1 MYLLKEASALQRYTL
16 LPLLPPGLRAFACYV
31 QAHAVYLTGDHAR
44 SLGIA
49 QTALVMQGQTYPIP
63 TIYLHLVAV
72 MDLMSL
78 RRSDEDASRLTLPV
92 GIAFAALGAFCLI
105 APGVVLSIIPLI
117 FGIVLLIDGAE
128 KLGRALELRRTGFAR
143 WGVVACVAVIIMV
156 FGVML
161 VTQPFVAVESVMIM
175 FGALLAADGLM
186 DVYFLFRIYR
196 LSRNR

>member
-1 MYLLKEASALQRYTL
+1 MNKKDLIQQIITAVIYIAVGLILALNPDMSATII
-16 LPLLPPGLRAFACYV
+16 C
-31 QAHAVYLTGDHAR
+31 TGIGVCA
-44 SLGIA
+44 LGYGAI
-49 QTALVMQGQTYPIP
+49 
-63 TIYLHLVAV
+63 TILFYF
-72 MDLMSL
+72 L

-105 APGVVLSIIPLI
+105 APSVVLSIIPLI

-143 WGVVACVAVIIMV
+143 WGVVASVAVIIMV